1 MVALIGHIE
10 AQDANYCISLIE
22 HRYVLLKRG
31 ATLVK
36 IQGLK
41 FSRKTWRKA
50 NRNNNMYFVSVL
62 AQRKSFRPVCPT
74 RILMRI

>member
-1 MVALIGHIE
+1 MIVVASIE
-10 AQDANYCISLIE
+10 YIEVIYCISLIE
-22 HRYVLLKRG
+22 HMYVLQLRGG

-41 FSRKTWRKA
+41 FSRKTWQKA
-50 NRNNNMYFVSVL
+50 NRNTNMYFVSVL